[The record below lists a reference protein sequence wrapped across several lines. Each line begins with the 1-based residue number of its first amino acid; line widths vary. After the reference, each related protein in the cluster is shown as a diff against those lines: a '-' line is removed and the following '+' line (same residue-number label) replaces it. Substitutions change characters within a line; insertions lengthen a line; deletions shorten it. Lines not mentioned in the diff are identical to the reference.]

1 MPRLRLPALA
11 GSLYAPRL
19 GRESGYEMRG
29 IKRHLTLIA
38 LLLLSNGCL
47 TYLWVPEASGTDR
60 YGRQWL
66 RVLVP
71 LGIIVSSGVITGIY
85 LAVCPIVKGARR
97 RHSASRPAG
106 DAVEMEGAAVAQ
118 ICHQQ
123 HVPFFVVRS
132 LSDRADEN
140 VHRDLRRFMTTAA
153 ANAAKLTMAVVGRF
167 ARPATP

>member
-1 MPRLRLPALA
+1 M
-11 GSLYAPRL
+11 
-19 GRESGYEMRG
+19 
-29 IKRHLTLIA
+29 
-38 LLLLSNGCL
+38 
-47 TYLWVPEASGTDR
+47 
-60 YGRQWL
+60 
-66 RVLVP
+66 
-71 LGIIVSSGVITGIY
+71 IVSSGVITGIY

-153 ANAAKLTMAVVGRF
+153 ANAAKLTMAVVGRL